1 MLQPTE
7 WLKDAEGQNLLRAPQ
22 ARDQH
27 NLKVAKLFAKSQEV
41 KKVFKKSSTVRDFS
55 SFNFSTSSSL
65 PFCTFSQGHF
75 SISCI
80 FRPLGFFLSAF
91 PALPGILAF
100 LDFSTFDI

>member
-1 MLQPTE
+1 MLQPTG

-41 KKVFKKSSTVRDFS
+41 KKVFSRFS

-65 PFCTFSQGHF
+65 PFCSFSQGHF
-75 SISCI
+75 SIFYI

-100 LDFSTFDI
+100 FDFSTFDI